1 MTILNGGQKVK
12 KKKQKLQSRFTMVKK
27 KEDEIPEWVTDEIQN
42 AKFKKPEELKKQ
54 GYILEFYYED
64 NKLDAQL
71 YDAVEDGRHIV
82 TMDVAKD
89 IKMDD
94 LLKGEVYEFVF
105 DQHKAPLSKKV
116 SEFLEKEKEIDMKAI
131 YQFNLKSLEL
141 LDVGSSGESA
151 ADDSEED

>member
-1 MTILNGGQKVK
+1 
-12 KKKQKLQSRFTMVKK
+12 MVKK
-27 KEDEIPEWVTDEIQN
+27 KEDEIPEWVSDEIQN
-42 AKFKKPEELKKQ
+42 AKFKKPEEIKTS

-64 NKLDAQL
+64 NKVDIQL

-94 LLKGEVYEFVF
+94 LLKGEVYEFIF
-105 DQHKAPLSKKV
+105 EQHKAPLSKKV
-116 SEFLEKEKEIDMKAI
+116 SEFLEKEKEIEMKAI

-141 LDVGSSGESA
+141 LEVGSNESA
-151 ADDSEED
+151 KEDLEE

>member
-1 MTILNGGQKVK
+1 
-12 KKKQKLQSRFTMVKK
+12 MVKK

-42 AKFKKPEELKKQ
+42 AKFKKPEEIKKS

-64 NKLDAQL
+64 NKIDVQL

-82 TMDVAKD
+82 TMDVSKD
-89 IKMDD
+89 IKIDD

-116 SEFLEKEKEIDMKAI
+116 SEFLEKEKEIEMKAI
-131 YQFNLKSLEL
+131 YQFELKSLEL
-141 LDVGSSGESA
+141 LEVSSSESV
-151 ADDSEED
+151 DKDLEE

>member
-1 MTILNGGQKVK
+1 
-12 KKKQKLQSRFTMVKK
+12 MVKK

-64 NKLDAQL
+64 NKVDVQL
-71 YDAVEDGRHIV
+71 YDPVEDGRHIV
-82 TMDVAKD
+82 TMDVPKT
-89 IKMDD
+89 IKIDD

-105 DQHKAPLSKKV
+105 NQHKAPLSKKV

-131 YQFNLKSLEL
+131 YQFDLKSLEL
-141 LDVGSSGESA
+141 LDVGSSESTEQ
-151 ADDSEED
+151 DLEE